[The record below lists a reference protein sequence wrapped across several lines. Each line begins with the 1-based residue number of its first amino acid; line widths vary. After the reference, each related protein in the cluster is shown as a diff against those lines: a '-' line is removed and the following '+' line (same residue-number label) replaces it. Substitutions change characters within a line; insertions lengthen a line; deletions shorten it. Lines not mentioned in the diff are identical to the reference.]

1 MSTASGP
8 GSSPGNARR
17 WRKRAATGSFRRRV
31 CLRWPAARSVSMSS
45 DNGSAAGIG
54 KTDLAAILSD
64 AFAPWV
70 RELNLSVEEIGSDG
84 ITMRLPADAR
94 LSRIGGI
101 VSGQAMA
108 AMADTT
114 MVLALA
120 AHFGGFRPVAT
131 VDIAMSFMR
140 AIKSSDVLCQA
151 RVRRA
156 GRSLAFV
163 HAELRSADDTQI
175 AAVVNG
181 TFAVPD
187 TVARHESD
195 REPISMQTR
204 RK

>member
-1 MSTASGP
+1 M
-8 GSSPGNARR
+8 R
-17 WRKRAATGSFRRRV
+17 
-31 CLRWPAARSVSMSS
+31 S
-45 DNGSAAGIG
+45 DNGSAAGVS
-54 KTDLAAILSD
+54 KTSLAAILAD

-70 RELNLSVEEIGSDG
+70 QDLNLSVEDIGNDG
-84 ITMRLPADAR
+84 ITLRLPADPR

-101 VSGQAMA
+101 VSGQAMT

-140 AIKSSDVLCQA
+140 AVKSSDVLCEA

-163 HAELRSADDTQI
+163 HAELRAADNTQI
-175 AAVVNG
+175 VAAANG

-187 TVARHESD
+187 AGA
-195 REPISMQTR
+195 P
-204 RK
+204 KP

>member
-1 MSTASGP
+1 MT
-8 GSSPGNARR
+8 
-17 WRKRAATGSFRRRV
+17 
-31 CLRWPAARSVSMSS
+31 S
-45 DNGSAAGIG
+45 DNKEAAGLT
-54 KTDLAAILSD
+54 KTDLTAILTD

-70 RELNLSVEEIGSDG
+70 RDLNLSVEEIGNDG

-101 VSGQAMA
+101 VSGQAMT

-140 AIKSSDVLCQA
+140 AIKSSDVLCDA

-163 HAELRSADDTQI
+163 HAELRAADDTQI
-175 AAVVNG
+175 AAVANG

-187 TVARHESD
+187 TGSRPETD
-195 REPISMQTR
+195 RQPISMQTR
-204 RK
+204 RET

>member
-1 MSTASGP
+1 MT
-8 GSSPGNARR
+8 
-17 WRKRAATGSFRRRV
+17 
-31 CLRWPAARSVSMSS
+31 S
-45 DNGSAAGIG
+45 DNGQAAGLT
-54 KTDLAAILSD
+54 KTDIAAILTD

-70 RELNLSVEEIGSDG
+70 RDLNLSVEEIGNDG
-84 ITMRLPADAR
+84 VTMRLPADAR

-101 VSGQAMA
+101 VSGQAMT

-140 AIKSSDVLCQA
+140 AIKFSEVLCEA

-163 HAELRSADDTQI
+163 HAELRAADDTEI
-175 AAVVNG
+175 AAVANG
-181 TFAVPD
+181 TFAIPD
-187 TVARHESD
+187 AAPRHETD
-195 REPISMQTR
+195 GQPISMKTR
-204 RK
+204 SET

>member
-1 MSTASGP
+1 
-8 GSSPGNARR
+8 
-17 WRKRAATGSFRRRV
+17 
-31 CLRWPAARSVSMSS
+31 MSS
-45 DNGSAAGIG
+45 DREAAGL
-54 KTDLAAILSD
+54 TETNLASILAD

-70 RELNLSVEEIGSDG
+70 RELNLSVEDIGSDG

-101 VSGQAMA
+101 VSGQAMT

-131 VDIAMSFMR
+131 VDVAMSFMR
-140 AIKSSDVLCQA
+140 AIKSSDVLCEA

-163 HAELRSADDTQI
+163 HAELRAADDAQI
-175 AAVVNG
+175 AAVANG
-181 TFAVPD
+181 TFAIPD
-187 TVARHESD
+187 TGARNETD
-195 REPISMQTR
+195 RQPMPTR
-204 RK
+204 SGT

>member
-1 MSTASGP
+1 MT
-8 GSSPGNARR
+8 
-17 WRKRAATGSFRRRV
+17 
-31 CLRWPAARSVSMSS
+31 S
-45 DNGSAAGIG
+45 DNGQAAGLTR
-54 KTDLAAILSD
+54 TDLAAILTD

-70 RELNLSVEEIGSDG
+70 RDLNLSVEAIGNDG
-84 ITMRLPADAR
+84 ITMRMPADAR

-101 VSGQAMA
+101 VSGQAMT

-140 AIKSSDVLCQA
+140 AVKSSDVLCEA

-163 HAELRSADDTQI
+163 HAELRAADDTEI
-175 AAVVNG
+175 AAVANG
-181 TFAVPD
+181 TFAIPD
-187 TVARHESD
+187 TGARHETD
-195 REPISMQTR
+195 RQPTSMQTR
-204 RK
+204 SGT

>member
-1 MSTASGP
+1 MTSDNT
-8 GSSPGNARR
+8 
-17 WRKRAATGSFRRRV
+17 AATG
-31 CLRWPAARSVSMSS
+31 LTKA
-45 DNGSAAGIG
+45 
-54 KTDLAAILSD
+54 DLSAILAD

-70 RELNLSVEEIGSDG
+70 QDLNLSVDDIGSDG

-101 VSGQAMA
+101 VSGQAMT

-120 AHFGGFRPVAT
+120 THFGGFRPVAT

-163 HAELRSADDTQI
+163 HAELRGAEDTQV
-175 AAVVNG
+175 AAVANG
-181 TFAVPD
+181 TFAIPD
-187 TVARHESD
+187 TAARHEID
-195 REPISMQTR
+195 RQPPSMQTR
-204 RK
+204 SGI

>member
-1 MSTASGP
+1 MPSDS
-8 GSSPGNARR
+8 GNA
-17 WRKRAATGSFRRRV
+17 
-31 CLRWPAARSVSMSS
+31 
-45 DNGSAAGIG
+45 AGLG
-54 KTDLAAILSD
+54 KQDLAAILAD

-70 RELNLSVEEIGSDG
+70 QDLNLSVEDIATDG

-101 VSGQAMA
+101 VSGQAMT

-140 AIKSSDVLCQA
+140 AIKSSDVLCEA

-163 HAELRSADDTQI
+163 QAELR
-175 AAVVNG
+175 AAGESQVAALANG

-187 TVARHESD
+187 TAE
-195 REPISMQTR
+195 TR
-204 RK
+204 SGT

>member
-1 MSTASGP
+1 MI
-8 GSSPGNARR
+8 
-17 WRKRAATGSFRRRV
+17 
-31 CLRWPAARSVSMSS
+31 S
-45 DNGSAAGIG
+45 DNAQAADFTT
-54 KTDLAAILSD
+54 TDLAAILAD

-70 RELNLSVEEIGSDG
+70 RDLNLSVEAIGNGG

-101 VSGQAMA
+101 VSGQAMT

-140 AIKSSDVLCQA
+140 AIKSSDVLCEA

-163 HAELRSADDTQI
+163 HAELRAADDTQM
-175 AAVVNG
+175 AAVANG
-181 TFAVPD
+181 TFAIPD
-187 TVARHESD
+187 TRSG
-195 REPISMQTR
+195 T
-204 RK
+204 

>member
-1 MSTASGP
+1 
-8 GSSPGNARR
+8 
-17 WRKRAATGSFRRRV
+17 
-31 CLRWPAARSVSMSS
+31 MSS
-45 DNGSAAGIG
+45 DSKEAAGLTR
-54 KTDLAAILSD
+54 TDLAAILAE

-70 RELNLSVEEIGSDG
+70 QDLNLSVEDVGSDG

-101 VSGQAMA
+101 VSGQAMT

-140 AIKSSDVLCQA
+140 AIKSRDILCEA

-163 HAELRSADDTQI
+163 HAELRAADDTQL
-175 AAVVNG
+175 AAVANG
-181 TFAVPD
+181 TFAIPD
-187 TVARHESD
+187 TGARHEID
-195 REPISMQTR
+195 RQPISMQTR
-204 RK
+204 SET

>member
-1 MSTASGP
+1 MT
-8 GSSPGNARR
+8 
-17 WRKRAATGSFRRRV
+17 
-31 CLRWPAARSVSMSS
+31 S
-45 DNGSAAGIG
+45 DNGRAAGLT
-54 KTDLAAILSD
+54 KTDFAAILTD

-70 RELNLSVEEIGSDG
+70 RDLNLSVEAIGNDG
-84 ITMRLPADAR
+84 ITMRMPADAR

-101 VSGQAMA
+101 VSGQAMT

-140 AIKSSDVLCQA
+140 AIKSSDVLCEA

-163 HAELRSADDTQI
+163 HAELRAADDTQI
-175 AAVVNG
+175 AAVANG

-187 TVARHESD
+187 TGARNEID
-195 REPISMQTR
+195 RQPTSMQTR
-204 RK
+204 SET

>member
-1 MSTASGP
+1 M
-8 GSSPGNARR
+8 N
-17 WRKRAATGSFRRRV
+17 
-31 CLRWPAARSVSMSS
+31 S
-45 DNGSAAGIG
+45 DSKEAAGLS
-54 KTDLAAILSD
+54 KTDLAAILAD

-70 RELNLSVEEIGSDG
+70 QDLNLSVEEIAGDG

-101 VSGQAMA
+101 VSGQAMT

-140 AIKSSDVLCQA
+140 AIKSSDVLCEA

-163 HAELRSADDTQI
+163 HAELRAADDTEI
-175 AAVVNG
+175 AAVANG

-187 TVARHESD
+187 AGARHEID
-195 REPISMQTR
+195 RQPISMQTR
-204 RK
+204 RQT

>member
-1 MSTASGP
+1 MT
-8 GSSPGNARR
+8 
-17 WRKRAATGSFRRRV
+17 
-31 CLRWPAARSVSMSS
+31 S
-45 DNGSAAGIG
+45 DNGRAAGLT
-54 KTDLAAILSD
+54 KTDFAAILTD

-70 RELNLSVEEIGSDG
+70 RDLNLSVEAIGNDG
-84 ITMRLPADAR
+84 ITMRMPADAR

-101 VSGQAMA
+101 VSGQAMT

-131 VDIAMSFMR
+131 VDIAMSFIR
-140 AIKSSDVLCQA
+140 AIKPSDVLCEA

-163 HAELRSADDTQI
+163 HAELRAVDDTEI
-175 AAVVNG
+175 AAVANG

-187 TVARHESD
+187 TGARPEID
-195 REPISMQTR
+195 RQPIARQT
-204 RK
+204 

>member
-1 MSTASGP
+1 
-8 GSSPGNARR
+8 
-17 WRKRAATGSFRRRV
+17 
-31 CLRWPAARSVSMSS
+31 MSS
-45 DNGSAAGIG
+45 NSVSAAGLG
-54 KTDLAAILSD
+54 KQDLAAILAD

-70 RELNLSVEEIGSDG
+70 QDLNLSVEDIGNDG

-101 VSGQAMA
+101 VSGQAMT

-140 AIKSSDVLCQA
+140 AIKSSDVLCEA

-163 HAELRSADDTQI
+163 QAELRAAGETQI
-175 AAVVNG
+175 AAVANG

-187 TVARHESD
+187 TAETWSG
-195 REPISMQTR
+195 T
-204 RK
+204 

>member
-1 MSTASGP
+1 
-8 GSSPGNARR
+8 
-17 WRKRAATGSFRRRV
+17 
-31 CLRWPAARSVSMSS
+31 MSS
-45 DNGSAAGIG
+45 DKAGLTR
-54 KTDLAAILSD
+54 TDLAAVLSD

-70 RELNLSVEEIGSDG
+70 QDLNLSVEDIASDG

-101 VSGQAMA
+101 VSGQAMT

-163 HAELRSADDTQI
+163 HAELHSADDTQI
-175 AAVVNG
+175 AAVANG

-187 TVARHESD
+187 AGARNETD
-195 REPISMQTR
+195 RPPTPTR
-204 RK
+204 SGT